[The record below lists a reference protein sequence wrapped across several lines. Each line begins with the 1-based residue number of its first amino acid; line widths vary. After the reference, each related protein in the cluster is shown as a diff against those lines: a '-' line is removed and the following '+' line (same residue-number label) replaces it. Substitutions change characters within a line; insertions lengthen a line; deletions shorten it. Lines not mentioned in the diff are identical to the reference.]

1 MNLEKRIDTFTVLGS
16 ILRDSLSDSSG
27 QFAGK
32 LNRLIEKQ
40 RLNNPWFTPENVRTS
55 IDAIARELT
64 EENLRSWTANYPL
77 MNENFSPLRVGLIFA
92 GNIPLAGFHDFLSV
106 LISGNR
112 LIAKTSSKDPDLIP
126 FLGEVICSINP
137 EFSEYIDFTAGT
149 LSGFDIVIATGSN
162 NSSRYFDYYF
172 RNYPHIIRKNR
183 NSIAIITGDES
194 FRELEALGRDIFTYF
209 GMGCR
214 NVSKIYIPEGYSF
227 TLLPEHWNEY
237 SSYINHSGY
246 ANNYDYNK
254 AIYLVNKQKFHDAGF
269 LLLRED
275 NRLSSPVSV
284 LHYEY
289 YYSSESL
296 NNQLDVLKN
305 DIQCISGRNHVP
317 FGMTQVPHLW
327 DYADGIDTLQF
338 LLKKNLAG
346 IL

>member
-1 MNLEKRIDTFTVLGS
+1 MHLEKRIDTFAVLGG
-16 ILRDSLSDSSG
+16 ILRDSLYDTSG
-27 QFAGK
+27 QYAGK

-40 RLNNPWFTPENVRTS
+40 RFSNPWFTPENVRTA
-55 IDAIARELT
+55 IKAIASELT
-64 EENLRSWTANYPL
+64 EDNLRNWTANYPL
-77 MNENFSPLRVGLIFA
+77 LNENFSPVRVGLIFA

-126 FLGEVICSINP
+126 FIGEVICSISP
-137 EFSEYIDFTAGT
+137 GFSEYITFTSGT
-149 LSGFDIVIATGSN
+149 LSGFDVVIATGSN
-162 NSSRYFDYYF
+162 NSSRYFEYYF

-194 FRELEALGRDIFTYF
+194 FSELEALGNDIFTYF
-209 GMGCR
+209 GLGCR

-227 TLLPEHWNEY
+227 TLLPEHWNNY

-254 AIYLVNKQKFHDAGF
+254 AIYLVNRQKFHDAGF
-269 LLLRED
+269 LLMRED

-289 YYSSESL
+289 YNSAEAL
-296 NNQLDVLKN
+296 DNNLDLLKN
-305 DIQCISGRNHVP
+305 EIQCISGRNHVP

-327 DYADGIDTLQF
+327 DYADGTDTLQF
-338 LLKKNLAG
+338 LLKKKLAG
-346 IL
+346 IS